1 VGINQATPTT
11 DLDVAGAA
19 KISGNLDMSSSG
31 RIVNLVNPTNAQD
44 AATRNYVE
52 TELGSSGTLTN
63 RPTVQRGDTTNEF
76 NYLTFINNADIASD
90 GSNKRALMRCD
101 SNLYYNP
108 SSNTLYAGTFS
119 GTATYASSAGS
130 ATSATSATSSSY
142 AISGIYDSTNGWV
155 LYNNN
160 GRIGIGNTNPQYT
173 LHLNGTG
180 VSTNTFG
187 GYIDYQ
193 AASVGGALSRQVVAA
208 FEGGW
213 VVSGV
218 GFIIFSDQRIKS
230 DITNVDIH
238 SNLEIFRKI
247 RPVNHGYIDKLE
259 YGSVRKYGF
268 IAQEVEQ
275 LLPDAVIKGTQII
288 PSIYKRATVVNNVLH
303 FNNPI
308 QDIQQ
313 FNIGTKL
320 KCYDEK
326 NEIVW
331 VVIKA
336 IIDTQNIEI
345 EEEITND
352 MLFVYGHSVDDFLQL
367 DKETIWTVAT
377 AALQEVDRQQQADKA
392 RIAELESTVA
402 TQQSLIHDIL
412 ERLKVLER
420 V

>member
-1 VGINQATPTT
+1 MN
-11 DLDVAGAA
+11 
-19 KISGNLDMSSSG
+19 SSG
-31 RIVNLVNPTNAQD
+31 KIVNLVNPTNAQD
-44 AATRNYVE
+44 AATKSYVD

-63 RPTVQRGDTTNEF
+63 RPTVQRGDTTNDTF
-76 NYLTFINNADIASD
+76 YLTFINLSDRPSSD
-90 GSNKRALMRCD
+90 GSSKRSLLRCD
-101 SNLYYNP
+101 NDLYYN
-108 SSNTLYAGTFS
+108 SNNNTLYAGTFN
-119 GTATYASSAGS
+119 GTATYATNAGSASSAGS
-130 ATSATSATSSSY
+130 ANSSSY

-160 GRIGIGNTNPQYT
+160 GRIGIGNTNPQYK

-193 AASVGGALSRQVVAA
+193 AAAVGGALSRPVVAA

-247 RPVNHGYIDKLE
+247 RPVNHRYIDKLE

-331 VVIKA
+331 VTIKD

-352 MLFVYGHSVDDFLQL
+352 KLFVYGHSVDDFLQL
-367 DKETIWTVAT
+367 DKDTIWTVAT

-392 RIAELESTVA
+392 RIAELEAKVSE
-402 TQQSLIHDIL
+402 QQSLINDIL
-412 ERLKVLER
+412 ERLKVLEK